1 MLAIFYII
9 VLRTEIDTTFGSKMV
24 KQFPNEIQ
32 NIENLQT
39 SQGYIFRILQLFA
52 AKFWNFNT
60 FKRFF
65 PVISTFCLYH

>member
-9 VLRTEIDTTFGSKMV
+9 VLCTEIDTTFGSKMV

-39 SQGYIFRILQLFA
+39 SQGYIFRILQP
-52 AKFWNFNT
+52 NFGILILSKGS
-60 FKRFF
+60 FR
-65 PVISTFCLYH
+65 

>member
-32 NIENLQT
+32 NNYRKSANFAGLYFSYFT
-39 SQGYIFRILQLFA
+39 AFRSQILEF
-52 AKFWNFNT
+52 
-60 FKRFF
+60 
-65 PVISTFCLYH
+65 